1 MIKESVMTIEEQATA
16 LVKEV
21 SSLAKLKAGE
31 LLVVGCSTSA
41 VLGERI
47 GTHSSP
53 ELAEEL
59 WKGIYAAVKE
69 LDLHIAVQCCEHLNR
84 ALVVERETME
94 RYGLEQVNAVPQ
106 PKAGGS
112 LATMA
117 YRELKDAVL
126 VADIHAQ
133 ALAGIDIGGVLI
145 GMHVK
150 PVVVP
155 LKLNADTLGEARVI
169 AARYRPRFVGGAR
182 AVYDE
187 SLE

>member
-1 MIKESVMTIEEQATA
+1 MMSITDEAYE

-21 SSLAKLKAGE
+21 AGLARLNEGD
-31 LLVVGCSTSA
+31 LLVIGCSTSA
-41 VLGERI
+41 VQGELI
-47 GTHSSP
+47 GTHSSVDV
-53 ELAEEL
+53 AAQL
-59 WKGIYAAVKE
+59 WQGVEQAVKE
-69 LDLHIAVQCCEHLNR
+69 LKLKLAVQCCEHLNR
-84 ALVVERETME
+84 ALVTEREVME
-94 RYGLEQVNAVPQ
+94 KYGFERVNAIPQ

-112 LATMA
+112 FATQA
-117 YRELKDAVL
+117 YGHFNEPVM
-126 VADIHAQ
+126 VEDIRHS

-155 LKLNADTLGEARVI
+155 LKLKKDTVGEARII

-187 SLE
+187 SIE